1 MRRPKLIL
9 GLAFGL
15 CALGIGVTLSARA
28 DDSDIH
34 SARWSQLKNHLFGD
48 RSIQDGSGGIIQ
60 LEVPLR
66 PDNAAAV
73 PIAVKSSVPQS
84 PDRYVKNVFIVVDNN
99 PEPLVGTFHLTPDSG
114 LADLAT
120 NIRVQTHSSVR
131 AIAEMNNG
139 ELFMS
144 SKFVKASGG
153 CAIPPPVT
161 ATVPAHLGQMLIR
174 TQGATILN
182 QPNWVQLVITHPNH
196 TGMQYDLFKGFLILA
211 HFIEKITVSYG
222 DNTIL
227 TAETGISISEDPN
240 FRFYFIPRAASVL
253 RAEVKDSKGLTFTT
267 SVEVTAK
274 LATEVPR

>member
-1 MRRPKLIL
+1 MLALTL
-9 GLAFGL
+9 GLSMLGGL
-15 CALGIGVTLSARA
+15 TLRSRA
-28 DDSDIH
+28 DDSEFQT
-34 SARWSQLKNHLFGD
+34 ARWIDLKKHLFGD
-48 RSIQDGSGGIIQ
+48 RPIQEGPGGVIQ

-66 PDNAAAV
+66 PDNAATV
-73 PIAVKSSVPQS
+73 PIAVKSAVPQS
-84 PDRYVKNVFIVVDNN
+84 PDRYVKTLFIVVENN
-99 PEPLVGTFHLTPDSG
+99 PVPLAGAFHLTPDSG
-114 LADLAT
+114 LAELGT
-120 NIRVQTHSSVR
+120 NIRVQTHGPVR

-161 ATVPAHLGQMLIR
+161 ATASAHLGQMLIR

-182 QPNWVQLVITHPNH
+182 QPNWVQLIITHPNH

-222 DNTIL
+222 DTTIL

-253 RAEVKDSKGLTFTT
+253 RAEVTDSKGLTFTT

>member
-1 MRRPKLIL
+1 MLALIL
-9 GLAFGL
+9 GLNMLGGL
-15 CALGIGVTLSARA
+15 TPSSRA
-28 DDSDIH
+28 DESEFR
-34 SARWSQLKNHLFGD
+34 SARWIELKKGLFGD
-48 RSIQDGSGGIIQ
+48 RTIQEGPGGLIQ

-66 PDNAAAV
+66 PDNAATV
-73 PIAVKSSVPQS
+73 PIAVKSAISQS
-84 PDRYVKNVFIVVDNN
+84 PDRYVKNLFIVVENN
-99 PEPLVGTFHLTPDSG
+99 PEPLAGAFHLTPENG
-114 LADLAT
+114 LAELGT
-120 NIRVQTHSSVR
+120 NIRVQTHGPVR

-161 ATVPAHLGQMLIR
+161 ATASANLGQMLIR

-182 QPNWVQLVITHPNH
+182 QPNWVQLIITHPNH

-227 TAETGISISEDPN
+227 AAETSISISEDPN

-253 RAEVKDSKGLTFTT
+253 RAEVTDSKGLTFTT